1 MQVLCDLEY
10 YRTRDF
16 SKAKHIAK
24 INWVNSYLL
33 SKPIKG
39 HSSLL
44 EFQPYNIFGVVKH
57 GRDKYITSL
66 YDCQE
71 ESIKMANSKERLDS
85 IGKRIRYLREE
96 LGISL
101 KEFGEKIGR
110 DKMTIYNYET
120 ERRSPDEP
128 TLIAISRTFKVSL
141 EWLKHGTGEM
151 FLPKEELIPT
161 ELVAIPVIT
170 EAGAGVRYTPDH
182 VLVERSR
189 LKHYKVEAFK
199 VVGDSMMPT
208 IQEGEYV
215 LIDRQDTE
223 LYDNAIYLIACQ
235 ENGIRIRR
243 LRYISGQWWA
253 FADNPKYAPELY
265 LESCKIIGRVVAVYK
280 PAEVKNL

>member
-1 MQVLCDLEY
+1 ML
-10 YRTRDF
+10 
-16 SKAKHIAK
+16 
-24 INWVNSYLL
+24 
-33 SKPIKG
+33 
-39 HSSLL
+39 
-44 EFQPYNIFGVVKH
+44 H
-57 GRDKYITSL
+57 GRDKYISVS
-66 YDCQE
+66 DICQE
-71 ESIKMANSKERLDS
+71 ENMGNQYDLTH
-85 IGKRIRYLREE
+85 IGKRIRQVRMHLEKSQKE
-96 LGISL
+96 FADALGISQSRL
-101 KEFGEKIGR
+101 SEIENSRNVKESILF
-110 DKMTIYNYET
+110 
-120 ERRSPDEP
+120 
-128 TLIAISRTFKVSL
+128 LISRTFKVSL

-182 VLVERSR
+182 VLIERSR

>member
-1 MQVLCDLEY
+1 MQVLCDLQNCRSGYFREAKNG
-10 YRTRDF
+10 TDI
-16 SKAKHIAK
+16 SK
-24 INWVNSYLL
+24 VNSKLFRKPVKRYASPFTLFFYNLL
-33 SKPIKG
+33 RGGNWHGKG
-39 HSSLL
+39 NYKS
-44 EFQPYNIFGVVKH
+44 ET
-57 GRDKYITSL
+57 DT
-66 YDCQE
+66 CQE
-71 ESIKMANSKERLDS
+71 GMVGMQHDLYH
-85 IGKRIRYLREE
+85 IGDRIRELRRT
-96 LGISL
+96 LGL
-101 KEFGEKIGR
+101 TQKEFSEKIGLS
-110 DKMTIYNYET
+110 
-120 ERRSPDEP
+120 RSRVAEIEAGEP
-128 TLIAISRTFKVSL
+128 TKESVLIAISRTFKVSL

-215 LIDRQDTE
+215 LIDRQDT
-223 LYDNAIYLIACQ
+223 LPYDNAIYLIACQ

-265 LESCKIIGRVVAVYK
+265 SESCKIIGRVVAVYK